1 MLKIGLTGGIGSG
14 KSTAADFFRSQ
25 HIDVIDLDQ
34 VARDVVRKGS
44 SALGKIQERFGKE
57 ILNKN
62 GDLDRK
68 KLGEIIFSNN
78 AEKLWVESLL
88 HPLINAEMEETL
100 KSNTSTY
107 VVIESPL
114 LTENKRQNDFDRVL
128 VIDCNG
134 AALRGHQSEEQ
145 VKRIVDLQAS
155 RAERKALADDIVE
168 NNGSNDELTEKLA
181 DLHQKY
187 LILADS

>member
-1 MLKIGLTGGIGSG
+1 
-14 KSTAADFFRSQ
+14 
-25 HIDVIDLDQ
+25 
-34 VARDVVRKGS
+34 
-44 SALGKIQERFGKE
+44 
-57 ILNKN
+57 
-62 GDLDRK
+62 
-68 KLGEIIFSNN
+68 
-78 AEKLWVESLL
+78 
-88 HPLINAEMEETL
+88 MEETL

-128 VIDCNG
+128 VIDCNVQLQIER